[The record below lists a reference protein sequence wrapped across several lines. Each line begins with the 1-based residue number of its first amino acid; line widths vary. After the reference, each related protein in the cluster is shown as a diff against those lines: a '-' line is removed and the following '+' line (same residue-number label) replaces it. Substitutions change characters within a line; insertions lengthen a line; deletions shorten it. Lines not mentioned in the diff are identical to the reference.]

1 MFENSFTRLLRLHS
15 NICLIPVGEE
25 LTKSVVRDFQ
35 STVAGSF
42 PSLENTICELM
53 EALLA
58 LSKNFQALLL
68 FLEVGIIVS
77 SSLCMSLAAVVTF
90 TISVLPQ
97 LSQRQ
102 LNGEEFSESL
112 LRSLIAW
119 RSLFVR

>member
-15 NICLIPVGEE
+15 NICLVPVGEE

-58 LSKNFQALLL
+58 FNEYFQALL
-68 FLEVGIIVS
+68 
-77 SSLCMSLAAVVTF
+77 
-90 TISVLPQ
+90 
-97 LSQRQ
+97 
-102 LNGEEFSESL
+102 
-112 LRSLIAW
+112 
-119 RSLFVR
+119 